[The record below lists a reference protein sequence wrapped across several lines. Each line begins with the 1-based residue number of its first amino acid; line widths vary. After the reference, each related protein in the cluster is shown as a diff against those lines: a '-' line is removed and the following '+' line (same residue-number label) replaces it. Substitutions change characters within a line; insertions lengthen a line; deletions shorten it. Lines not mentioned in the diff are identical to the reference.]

1 MDDVQQIIAKLH
13 ITKKYGGYYY
23 SIMGIRI
30 LLDNPDR
37 RLRITKDMYPPIA
50 AKYGTTDSNVAHG
63 ITTVVQKALNDNRSL
78 LEEMAG
84 YTIEKDDKMTNME
97 FLSIVADYIERSRKL
112 RKSEEEAK
120 TKGS

>member
-23 SIMGIRI
+23 SMMGIRI
-30 LLDNPDR
+30 LLENPDR

-63 ITTVVQKALNDNRSL
+63 ITIVVHKALNENRSF

-84 YTIEKDDKMTNME
+84 YTIEKDDKLTNME
-97 FLSIVADYIERSRKL
+97 FLSIIADYVERTRNFQKAKDE
-112 RKSEEEAK
+112 RKSLD
-120 TKGS
+120 S

>member
-23 SIMGIRI
+23 SMMGIRI
-30 LLDNPDR
+30 LLENPDR

-50 AKYGTTDSNVAHG
+50 AKYGTTDSNVAHC
-63 ITTVVQKALNDNRSL
+63 ITIVVHKALNENRSF

-84 YTIEKDDKMTNME
+84 YTIEKDDKLTNME
-97 FLSIVADYIERSRKL
+97 FLSIIAGYVERTRNLQKAKDE
-112 RKSEEEAK
+112 RKSLD
-120 TKGS
+120 S

>member
-23 SIMGIRI
+23 SMMGIRI
-30 LLDNPDR
+30 LLENPDR

-63 ITTVVQKALNDNRSL
+63 ITIVVHKALNENRSF

-84 YTIEKDDKMTNME
+84 YTIEKDDKLTNME
-97 FLSIVADYIERSRKL
+97 FLSIIAGYVERTRNLQKAKDE
-112 RKSEEEAK
+112 RKSLD
-120 TKGS
+120 S

>member
-23 SIMGIRI
+23 SMMGIRI
-30 LLDNPDR
+30 LLENPDR

-63 ITTVVQKALNDNRSL
+63 ITIVVHKALNENRSF

-84 YTIEKDDKMTNME
+84 YTIEKDDKLTNME
-97 FLSIVADYIERSRKL
+97 FLSIIAGYVERTRNLQKEKKKK
-112 RKSEEEAK
+112 KSLD
-120 TKGS
+120 S